1 MEWFAPGSFSA
12 TPAVGAALETKK
24 ALCEVHIRTGQREVA
39 VFPAY
44 ESE

>member
-1 MEWFAPGSFSA
+1 
-12 TPAVGAALETKK
+12 AVGAALVTRK
-24 ALCEVHIRTGQREVA
+24 ALCEVHIRPGQTEVV